1 MSRKSTE
8 AVGKLYLVGA
18 GPGDPELLTI
28 KAVRAIGESD
38 VVLYDRLVSEKILEF
53 AKPGA
58 ERIYVGKV
66 HGQQEATQAQIFELI
81 RTHALAG
88 KTITRLKGG
97 DPFVF
102 GRGAEEWAL
111 AAEHG
116 IPVELIPGVTSA
128 ISVPALA
135 GIPLT
140 YRRLSQSFAVIT
152 GHCRE
157 GTSQE
162 WKKYSQID
170 TLVILMGVTNRAFIA
185 ASLIDAGREAH
196 EPVAFIERGT
206 TESERFVESTLGQVA
221 REETDIHNPAVF
233 VIGKVVKLRQHLRA
247 NYTAPAD
254 SDESGF

>member
-1 MSRKSTE
+1 MSRKPTGT
-8 AVGKLYLVGA
+8 VGKLYLVGA

-28 KAVRAIGESD
+28 KAVRAIGEAD
-38 VVLYDRLVSEKILEF
+38 VVLYDRLISEKMLEF
-53 AKPGA
+53 AKPEA
-58 ERIYVGKV
+58 ELIYVGKH
-66 HGQQEATQAQIFELI
+66 HGQQEGTQAQIFELI
-81 RTHALAG
+81 RSHALAG
-88 KTITRLKGG
+88 KTVTRLKGG

-116 IPVELIPGVTSA
+116 IPVELVPGVTSA
-128 ISVPALA
+128 ISLPGLA

-152 GHCRE
+152 GHCHE

-170 TLVILMGVTNRAFIA
+170 TLIILMGVTNRAFIA
-185 ASLIDAGREAH
+185 ASLIDAGREAD

-206 TESERFVESTLGQVA
+206 TESERFVESTLGAVA

-233 VIGKVVKLRQHLRA
+233 VIGKVVKLRQHLRTDYSSA
-247 NYTAPAD
+247 VDP
-254 SDESGF
+254 DEPRF